1 MILISFFL
9 RNLFKSDYPYTFCP
23 FINAETIVKTL
34 PNQPANLFTTAKHP
48 LTLLL
53 QE

>member
-34 PNQPANLFTTAKHP
+34 PNQPANLFTTAKYP